1 MKKRF
6 FSIVLL
12 FFPAIIFAYTGQ
24 VTGSVNAPGDYPSGL
39 TWDGKHLW
47 VTDFKTDKI
56 YQIDKDGKVIRYIE
70 SPAYWPVGL
79 AFDGKYLWNSDA
91 KGQIPQGDEYH
102 NGKIYKIDPEDGT
115 VLKTV
120 PAPTPSPAGLTWDGE
135 YLWCVDDIHR
145 KLIRFDPNDGTTID
159 EYPSPAGSPQGIT
172 FDGEYLWVSDRS
184 KDEIYMVNPQN
195 GNVIII
201 ADAPGKYSRDLCYD
215 GKNLWNVDFITKK
228 IYKLKIY
235 DDEKFIKTG
244 KSEQEIF
251 YKHLTTNFGPGMI
264 KRMDVQIALPVD
276 RPNQKVESEFD
287 FTPAVAGIDEDK
299 WGQKTAHFVFEN
311 IPAGQKREAVV
322 HYKITT
328 WNVRYF
334 IYPDKVGGEDMIP
347 EKIKSIYLADNVKYG
362 INDPVIKNAVTK
374 AVGNEKNLYWK
385 MRKIFNYIIGHMYYE
400 RVGGWNTAPTVLARG
415 NGSCSEYSFVFISM
429 CRSAGIPARYVGS
442 IAKRG
447 DDRTLDDVFHRWVE
461 VFLPN
466 YGWIPVDPSGGD
478 QPSRRGQASR
488 IGFVSNRFV
497 ITTQSGGGS
506 ETMDWNYNSN
516 EYYSTQPKTN
526 VAVDYFGE
534 WREMSN
540 PGKSTK

>member
-56 YQIDKDGKVIRYIE
+56 YQIAKDGKVIRYIE

-120 PAPTPSPAGLTWDGE
+120 PAPTPSPAGLAWDGE

-145 KLIRFDPNDGTTID
+145 KLIRFDPKDGTTID

-244 KSEQEIF
+244 KSELVIF
-251 YKHLTTNFGPGMI
+251 Y
-264 KRMDVQIALPVD
+264 
-276 RPNQKVESEFD
+276 
-287 FTPAVAGIDEDK
+287 
-299 WGQKTAHFVFEN
+299 
-311 IPAGQKREAVV
+311 
-322 HYKITT
+322 
-328 WNVRYF
+328 
-334 IYPDKVGGEDMIP
+334 
-347 EKIKSIYLADNVKYG
+347 
-362 INDPVIKNAVTK
+362 
-374 AVGNEKNLYWK
+374 
-385 MRKIFNYIIGHMYYE
+385 
-400 RVGGWNTAPTVLARG
+400 
-415 NGSCSEYSFVFISM
+415 
-429 CRSAGIPARYVGS
+429 
-442 IAKRG
+442 
-447 DDRTLDDVFHRWVE
+447 
-461 VFLPN
+461 
-466 YGWIPVDPSGGD
+466 
-478 QPSRRGQASR
+478 
-488 IGFVSNRFV
+488 
-497 ITTQSGGGS
+497 
-506 ETMDWNYNSN
+506 
-516 EYYSTQPKTN
+516 
-526 VAVDYFGE
+526 
-534 WREMSN
+534 
-540 PGKSTK
+540 